1 MKIKVFNCLIAT
13 LIISLLSCNRIT
25 DYQQAEQT
33 IQSAQM
39 VRMVKEFSSDAYQ
52 GRKPF
57 TVGEDSAI
65 AFLIREYKRIGLEP
79 CINGS
84 YLQEVP
90 MVEVA
95 DLPDEK
101 MIINLKNKKLILNYK
116 TDFVAYSKQ
125 LVDEIK
131 LEKSEIVFAGFGI
144 VAPEYNWNDYEDIDV
159 KGKTVI
165 VFVNDPGFGTD
176 DPQFFNGNSMTYYGR
191 WTYKYEE
198 AARQGATGIL
208 IIHETKPAGY
218 PWSVTLNGATIPKL
232 YLQPDDNYMS
242 MCAMEG
248 WLTWSAAEKIFSD
261 AEYNLSELKEKAKT
275 KGFKPFEINAS
286 INFSMKSS
294 HRFAKSHNV
303 LGILPGTDRADEI
316 IVYSSHWDH
325 LGVGDVQEGDSI
337 YNGAVDNGTTT
348 AWMLEIA
355 EAFASLKKK
364 PSRSILILS
373 PTSEEQGLLGSKYYA
388 EHPIYPLNKT
398 VANFN
403 NDLMLPFG
411 QYKDIMITGYGQS
424 ELDDY
429 VARFAPEYDRYVLP
443 DPNPHTGM
451 YYRADHFSF
460 ARVGVP
466 AIFARGN
473 CESREHGKEWA
484 LAKET
489 EWLNSYYHKPTDQ
502 YDSLTWDLSG
512 IVDDAK
518 LFFRIGYE
526 LANDTVFPQWKDGSE
541 FKKLKDLSI
550 TKNRNQ

>member
-1 MKIKVFNCLIAT
+1 MKIKYSFILIF
-13 LIISLLSCNRIT
+13 LSFIILSSCNQNN
-25 DYQQAEQT
+25 DYKQAEAT
-33 IQSAQM
+33 ISKNELA
-39 VRMVKEFSSDAYQ
+39 RIIKEFSSDAFA

-57 TVGEDSAI
+57 TSGEDSAL
-65 AFLIREYKRIGLEP
+65 AFLIREYQKIGLEP
-79 CINGS
+79 ANNGS

-90 MVEVA
+90 MVEITETPD
-95 DLPDEK
+95 DL
-101 MIINLKNKKLILNYK
+101 MIITTKNNQIKLNYK
-116 TDFVAYSKQ
+116 TDFVAFSKQ
-125 LVDEIK
+125 LVDEIT
-131 LEKSEIVFAGFGI
+131 LENSEIVFAGFGI
-144 VAPEYNWNDYEDIDV
+144 VAPEYNWNDYEGIDV

-165 VFVNDPGFGTD
+165 VFVNDPGFGTFD
-176 DPQFFNGNSMTYYGR
+176 STFFRGNSMTYYGR

-198 AARQGATGIL
+198 AARQGAKGIL
-208 IIHETKPAGY
+208 IIHETEPAGY

-232 YLQPDDNYMS
+232 YLQPDDKYMS
-242 MCAMEG
+242 MCTVEG
-248 WLTWSAAEKIFSD
+248 WITKEAAEKIFMASSYSFD
-261 AEYNLSELKEKAKT
+261 ELKENAKQ
-275 KGFKPFEINAS
+275 KGFKPFKINAS

-303 LGILPGTDRADEI
+303 IGILPGTDRADEI

-325 LGVGDVQEGDSI
+325 LGIGDAHNGDSI

-355 EAFASLKKK
+355 EAFSSLEKR
-364 PSRSILILS
+364 PSRSIVIFS
-373 PTSEEQGLLGSKYYA
+373 PTSEEQGLLGSKYYT

-398 VANFN
+398 VANIN

-411 QYKDIMITGYGQS
+411 RFKDVMITGYGQS

-429 VARFAPEYDRYVLP
+429 VIRFAPEYDRYVLP

-473 CESREHGKEWA
+473 CDSREHGKEWA
-484 LAKET
+484 LAKEN
-489 EWLNSYYHKPTDQ
+489 EWLSNYYHKPTDQ
-502 YDSLTWDLSG
+502 YDSATWDLSG
-512 IVDDAK
+512 IEDDAK

-526 LANDTVFPQWKDGSE
+526 LANDSVFPKWKEGSE
-541 FKKLKDLSI
+541 FKMV
-550 TKNRNQ
+550 N